1 MRHIFFDAICNLN
14 LSMAK
19 SIFVVGGNGFVGSA
33 VCRAAVRRGWKVQSI
48 SRTGKPFRTPN
59 GHLPAWASNVEW
71 YAASA
76 FDPSSYQSLLA
87 SSDAVVHTMG
97 TLYEGGAYKKSLR
110 GNDPLEAV
118 AHGAKG
124 LFDGLN
130 GGNPL
135 GKGAAGSYESVNRDS
150 AVAVCKAYRAQTK
163 DSGRTFVYVSA
174 EDIFRPVVPAGYI
187 TSKREAERLLQE
199 LCTPQIRSVFLRPS
213 FIYHPHFR
221 PISSPL
227 AAAIAGVGSVHKALG
242 NLAPFKI
249 LANIAPK
256 SRDAD
261 ALDTPVHSVE
271 RMLSIPPIHVDHV
284 GEAACA
290 SIEDGSVSGPVGVW
304 DMRRLLNWRD
314 DEHKG
319 ANVDTYVSE
328 K

>member
-1 MRHIFFDAICNLN
+1 M
-14 LSMAK
+14 
-19 SIFVVGGNGFVGSA
+19 
-33 VCRAAVRRGWKVQSI
+33 
-48 SRTGKPFRTPN
+48 
-59 GHLPAWASNVEW
+59 
-71 YAASA
+71 
-76 FDPSSYQSLLA
+76 
-87 SSDAVVHTMG
+87 
-97 TLYEGGAYKKSLR
+97 
-110 GNDPLEAV
+110 
-118 AHGAKG
+118 
-124 LFDGLN
+124 
-130 GGNPL
+130 
-135 GKGAAGSYESVNRDS
+135 
-150 AVAVCKAYRAQTK
+150 
-163 DSGRTFVYVSA
+163 
-174 EDIFRPVVPAGYI
+174 VPAGYI